1 MTAWLESPRRL
12 AAVVAAALAIA
23 LVVLL
28 MLPANL
34 PNPRS
39 VNLQGETWSLPVPV
53 TVEADAALSGIN
65 QRQLWA
71 IGPPGLPPALAGV
84 AFGQAPLTPPG
95 WRIVGVAGAVGQL
108 TLLIVQDAPPGLP
121 VIPQAL
127 RVGDRLPGGARI
139 VSIRSDGVGLLLHG
153 QRAFLSTY
161 PQ

>member
-1 MTAWLESPRRL
+1 VL
-12 AAVVAAALAIA
+12 ALA
-23 LVVLL
+23 LVGLL
-28 MLPANL
+28 MLPADL

-53 TVEADAALSGIN
+53 TVAADAALSGIN

-71 IGPPGLPPALAGV
+71 ISPPGLAPALAGL
-84 AFGQAPLTPPG
+84 AIDQTPLTPID

-121 VIPQAL
+121 VIPQVL

-139 VSIRSDGVGLLLHG
+139 VSIRSDSVGLLLQG
-153 QRAFLSTY
+153 QRVFLSTY